1 MSFQKSL
8 PKDAKR
14 FFFEQS
20 YPMLLNV
27 ELVGPTEQ
35 KLNDIEAP
43 GGAKKKKKMSAR
55 KQNQCVQQII

>member
-1 MSFQKSL
+1 M
-8 PKDAKR
+8 PKD
-14 FFFEQS
+14 FFEQS

-43 GGAKKKKKMSAR
+43 GGAKNKKR
-55 KQNQCVQQII
+55 CQQENKTSVFSKSFKT